1 MPSRLVALLL
11 AALLAAPAV
20 PLQAAAAAAAA
31 PLGGFSD
38 AGAAEQRALEARF
51 DALLKADDLRE
62 WSRRMSARP
71 HHLGSPG
78 GRANAEFTLEQF
90 RAWGYEAR
98 IDEYQVLFPTPRV
111 RRVELLSPRRFVAK
125 LQEPAVPGDATSG
138 QYAEQLPTYNAYSID
153 GDVTGEL
160 VFVNRGIPADYDEL
174 ARRGIDV
181 RGKIVIARYGG
192 SWRGIKP
199 KVAAE
204 RGALACLIY
213 TDPADDGYLAGEEY
227 PKGGYRPAD
236 GVQRGSVAD
245 MPLYP
250 GDPLTPGIGATAD
263 AKRLPREQ
271 APTLTKIPVLP
282 ISWADAKP
290 LLAALAG
297 PVAPQ
302 PWRGGLPITYRLGP
316 GPARVRVQLEFD
328 WKLVPALNVIAVMKG
343 AERPDEWVL
352 RGNHRDAW
360 VNGAADPVSGAVA
373 LMGEAR
379 AIGELARA
387 GFRPKRTLVYALWD
401 GEEQGLLGSVEWA
414 EHHAAELQAKAVA
427 YINTDSNSRGALGMG
442 GSHTLQRLMNE
453 IARDVR
459 DPKHG
464 VPVAERLRAFDLVG
478 SDPAERQRA
487 LDRAELRLDALG
499 SGSDYTPFLQHL
511 GIAALNLGF
520 GGEGHYGQYH
530 SVYDSFDHY
539 VRFMDPDFAY
549 GVALAQ
555 VAGRATLRLAQAEL
569 LPFRGQALADTVASY
584 VDEVEA
590 LATRMRRDTAARN
603 RASAAGAFAVAAP
616 PDETRVAPEPRP
628 ELPHFNFAPLRNAVE
643 RLRGAARAWDE
654 AAARGTA
661 AGPAARARADAL
673 LIQLERALTREEGL
687 PGRPWFRHHVYAP
700 GFYTGYGVKT
710 LPGVRE
716 AIEERRDAEVEREVV
731 RAAEALSAWAARL
744 EEATRALA
752 E

>member
-1 MPSRLVALLL
+1 MSRARAPRPLVLLVA
-11 AALLAAPAV
+11 ALVAWPP
-20 PLQAAAAAAAA
+20 PL
-31 PLGGFSD
+31 
-38 AGAAEQRALEARF
+38 AGAAEPAPLSGFSTAGADEQRALEARY
-51 DALLKADDLRE
+51 DALLKAENLRA
-62 WSRRMSARP
+62 WMQRMSSRP

-78 GRANAEFTLEQF
+78 GQANAEFAREQF
-90 RAWGYEAR
+90 RAWGYDVR
-98 IDEYQVLFPTPRV
+98 IDEYQVLFPTPRL
-111 RRVELLSPRRFVAK
+111 RRVELLAPQRFVAK
-125 LQEPAVPGDATSG
+125 LQEPAVAGDATSG
-138 QYAEQLPTYNAYSID
+138 QHALQLPTYNAYSID
-153 GDVTGEL
+153 GDVTAEL
-160 VFVNRGIPADYDEL
+160 VYVNRGIPADYEEL

-181 RGKIVIARYGG
+181 RGKVVIARYGG

-204 RGALACLIY
+204 HGALACLIY
-213 TDPADDGYLAGEEY
+213 TDPDGDGYSAGEEY
-227 PKGGYRPAD
+227 PKGGYRPQD

-250 GDPLTPGIGATAD
+250 GDPLTPGVGATAD

-297 PVAPQ
+297 PVAPAS
-302 PWRGGLPITYRLGP
+302 WRGALPLTYRLGP
-316 GPARVRVQLEFD
+316 GPAKVRVQLALD
-328 WKLVPALNVIAVMKG
+328 WKLVPAYDVIATMPG
-343 AERPDEWVL
+343 AERPDEWIV

-373 LMGEAR
+373 LMEEAR
-379 AIGELARA
+379 VVGELAKA

-414 EHHAAELQAKAVA
+414 EHHAEELRAKAVA
-427 YINTDSNSRGALGMG
+427 YINSDSNSRGALGLG
-442 GSHTLQRLMNE
+442 GSHTLQRFVNE
-453 IARDVR
+453 IARDVP
-459 DPKHG
+459 DPKHA
-464 VPVAERLRAFDLVG
+464 VSVADRMRAFDMVG
-478 SDPAERQRA
+478 SEPGERQRA
-487 LDRAELRLDALG
+487 LDGAELPLEALG

-511 GIAALNLGF
+511 GIASLNLGF

-530 SVYDSFDHY
+530 SIYDSFDHY

-549 GVALAQ
+549 GIALAK

-569 LPFRGQALADTVASY
+569 LPFQGQAFADTVAGY
-584 VDEVEA
+584 VDEVES
-590 LATRMRRDTAARN
+590 LAVRMRRDTAARN
-603 RASAAGAFAVAAP
+603 RAIAAGAFATTAP
-616 PDETRVAPEPRP
+616 PDEPRVAPTPQP

-643 RLRGAARAWDE
+643 RVRAAARAWDHASARGS
-654 AAARGTA
+654 AAAPEVRAQANA
-661 AGPAARARADAL
+661 ALR
-673 LIQLERALTREEGL
+673 QLERALTRDEGL

-716 AIEERRDAEVEREVV
+716 AIEERRDALVEREVV
-731 RAAEALSAWAARL
+731 RAAEVLEAFAARL
-744 EEATRALA
+744 DAATRAL

>member
-1 MPSRLVALLL
+1 
-11 AALLAAPAV
+11 
-20 PLQAAAAAAAA
+20 
-31 PLGGFSD
+31 
-38 AGAAEQRALEARF
+38 
-51 DALLKADDLRE
+51 
-62 WSRRMSARP
+62 
-71 HHLGSPG
+71 
-78 GRANAEFTLEQF
+78 
-90 RAWGYEAR
+90 
-98 IDEYQVLFPTPRV
+98 
-111 RRVELLSPRRFVAK
+111 
-125 LQEPAVPGDATSG
+125 
-138 QYAEQLPTYNAYSID
+138 
-153 GDVTGEL
+153 
-160 VFVNRGIPADYDEL
+160 
-174 ARRGIDV
+174 
-181 RGKIVIARYGG
+181 
-192 SWRGIKP
+192 
-199 KVAAE
+199 
-204 RGALACLIY
+204 
-213 TDPADDGYLAGEEY
+213 
-227 PKGGYRPAD
+227 
-236 GVQRGSVAD
+236 

-250 GDPLTPGIGATAD
+250 GDPLTPGVGATAD
-263 AKRLPREQ
+263 ARRLPREQ

-290 LLAALAG
+290 LLTALGG

-316 GPARVRVQLEFD
+316 GPAKVRVQLAFD

-379 AIGELARA
+379 AIGELAKA

-427 YINTDSNSRGALGMG
+427 YVNTDSNSRGALGMG
-442 GSHTLQRLMNE
+442 GSHSLQRLMNE
-453 IARDVR
+453 IAGDVR

-478 SDPAERQRA
+478 ADPAERQRA
-487 LDRAELRLDALG
+487 LDRAELPLEALG

-569 LPFRGQALADTVASY
+569 LPFRGQALAETVAGY

-590 LATRMRRDTAARN
+590 LAARMRRDTAARN
-603 RASAAGAFAVAAP
+603 RAIAAGAFAVAAP
-616 PDETRVAPEPRP
+616 PDETRVAPAPRP
-628 ELPHFNFAPLRNAVE
+628 EVPHFNFAPLRNAVE

-654 AAARGTA
+654 AAARGTGA
-661 AGPAARARADAL
+661 APAARAKADAL
-673 LIQLERALTREEGL
+673 LIRLERALTRDEGL

-731 RAAEALSAWAARL
+731 RVAEAIAACAARL
-744 EEATRALA
+744 EEAARALA

>member
-1 MPSRLVALLL
+1 MRPVALLL
-11 AALLAAPAV
+11 AALLAAPSAS
-20 PLQAAAAAAAA
+20 LGADAGA
-31 PLGGFSD
+31 PLSGFSA

-62 WSRRMSARP
+62 WARRMSARP

-78 GRANAEFTLEQF
+78 GRANAEFALGQF
-90 RAWGYEAR
+90 RAWGFEAR

-111 RRVELLSPRRFVAK
+111 RRVELLAPRRFVAK
-125 LQEPAVPGDATSG
+125 LHEPAVPGDATSG
-138 QYAEQLPTYNAYSID
+138 QHAEQLPTYNAYSVD

-160 VFVNRGIPADYDEL
+160 VFVNRGIPADYEEL
-174 ARRGIDV
+174 ERRGIDV

-227 PKGGYRPAD
+227 PRGGYRPAD

-250 GDPLTPGIGATAD
+250 GDPLTPGVGATAD
-263 AKRLPREQ
+263 ARRLPREQ

-290 LLAALAG
+290 LLTALGG

-316 GPARVRVQLEFD
+316 GPAKVRVQLAFD

-379 AIGELARA
+379 AIGELAKA

-427 YINTDSNSRGALGMG
+427 YVNTDSNSRGALGMG
-442 GSHTLQRLMNE
+442 GSHSLQRLMNE
-453 IARDVR
+453 IAGDVR

-478 SDPAERQRA
+478 ADPAERQRA
-487 LDRAELRLDALG
+487 LDRAELPLEALG

-569 LPFRGQALADTVASY
+569 LPFRGQALAETVAGY

-590 LATRMRRDTAARN
+590 LAARMRRDTAARN
-603 RASAAGAFAVAAP
+603 RAIAAGAFAVAAP
-616 PDETRVAPEPRP
+616 PDETRVAPAPRP
-628 ELPHFNFAPLRNAVE
+628 EVPHFNFAPLRNAVE

-654 AAARGTA
+654 AAARGTGA
-661 AGPAARARADAL
+661 APAARAKADAL
-673 LIQLERALTREEGL
+673 LIRLERALTRDEGL

-731 RAAEALSAWAARL
+731 RVAEAIAGCAARL
-744 EEATRALA
+744 EEAAQALA

>member
-1 MPSRLVALLL
+1 MRSVALLL
-11 AALLAAPAV
+11 AALLAAPSAS
-20 PLQAAAAAAAA
+20 LGADAGA
-31 PLGGFSD
+31 PLSGFSA

-62 WSRRMSARP
+62 WARRMSARP

-78 GRANAEFTLEQF
+78 GRANAEFALGQF
-90 RAWGYEAR
+90 RAWGFEAR

-111 RRVELLSPRRFVAK
+111 RRVELLAPRRFVAK
-125 LQEPAVPGDATSG
+125 LHEPAVPGDATSG
-138 QYAEQLPTYNAYSID
+138 QHAEQLPTYNAYSVD

-160 VFVNRGIPADYDEL
+160 VFVNRGIPADYEEL
-174 ARRGIDV
+174 ERRGIDV

-227 PKGGYRPAD
+227 PRGGYRPAD

-250 GDPLTPGIGATAD
+250 GDPLTPGVGATAD
-263 AKRLPREQ
+263 ARRLPREQ

-290 LLAALAG
+290 LLTALGG

-316 GPARVRVQLEFD
+316 GPAKVRVQLAFD

-379 AIGELARA
+379 AIGELAKA

-427 YINTDSNSRGALGMG
+427 YVNTDSNSRGALGMG
-442 GSHTLQRLMNE
+442 GSHSLQRLMNE
-453 IARDVR
+453 IAGDVR

-478 SDPAERQRA
+478 ADPAERQRA
-487 LDRAELRLDALG
+487 LDRAELPLEALG

-569 LPFRGQALADTVASY
+569 LPFRGQALAETVAGY

-590 LATRMRRDTAARN
+590 LAARMRRDTAARN
-603 RASAAGAFAVAAP
+603 RAIAAGAFAVAAP
-616 PDETRVAPEPRP
+616 PDETRVAPAPRP
-628 ELPHFNFAPLRNAVE
+628 EVPHFNFAPLRNAVE

-654 AAARGTA
+654 AAARGTGA
-661 AGPAARARADAL
+661 APAARAKADAL
-673 LIQLERALTREEGL
+673 LIRLERALTRDEGL

-731 RAAEALSAWAARL
+731 RVAEAIAGCAARL
-744 EEATRALA
+744 EEAAQALA

>member
-1 MPSRLVALLL
+1 MRPVALLL
-11 AALLAAPAV
+11 AALLAAPSV
-20 PLQAAAAAAAA
+20 PLSA
-31 PLGGFSD
+31 D
-38 AGAAEQRALEARF
+38 AGAPLSGFSAAGTAEQRALEARF

-62 WSRRMSARP
+62 WARRMSARP

-78 GRANAEFTLEQF
+78 GRANAEFALEQF
-90 RAWGYEAR
+90 RAWGFEAR

-111 RRVELLSPRRFVAK
+111 RRVELLAPRRFAAK
-125 LQEPAVPGDATSG
+125 LQEPAVAGDATSG
-138 QYAEQLPTYNAYSID
+138 QHAEQLPTYNAYSID

-160 VFVNRGIPADYDEL
+160 VFVNRGIPADYEEL
-174 ARRGIDV
+174 ERRGIDV

-213 TDPADDGYLAGEEY
+213 SDPADDGYLAGEEY

-271 APTLTKIPVLP
+271 APTLTRIPVLP

-316 GPARVRVQLEFD
+316 GPAEVRVQLAFD

-387 GFRPKRTLVYALWD
+387 GFAESGPSSTLWD
-401 GEEQGLLGSVEWA
+401 GEEQGRSARSSGA
-414 EHHAAELQAKAVA
+414 EHHAA
-427 YINTDSNSRGALGMG
+427 GAGEG
-442 GSHTLQRLMNE
+442 G
-453 IARDVR
+453 
-459 DPKHG
+459 
-464 VPVAERLRAFDLVG
+464 RLRQHRQHSQAPRHGRLPHQ
-478 SDPAERQRA
+478 PAAADERDRGRRA
-487 LDRAELRLDALG
+487 RPEARRPGRRAASRVRISSAPTRRECASARSTGRELLLEAPG
-499 SGSDYTPFLQHL
+499 SGSDYTPFLQHS

-520 GGEGHYGQYH
+520 RRRAPRHGQYH
-530 SVYDSFDHY
+530 SVYDSF
-539 VRFMDPDFAY
+539 
-549 GVALAQ
+549 
-555 VAGRATLRLAQAEL
+555 
-569 LPFRGQALADTVASY
+569 
-584 VDEVEA
+584 
-590 LATRMRRDTAARN
+590 
-603 RASAAGAFAVAAP
+603 
-616 PDETRVAPEPRP
+616 
-628 ELPHFNFAPLRNAVE
+628 
-643 RLRGAARAWDE
+643 
-654 AAARGTA
+654 
-661 AGPAARARADAL
+661 
-673 LIQLERALTREEGL
+673 
-687 PGRPWFRHHVYAP
+687 
-700 GFYTGYGVKT
+700 
-710 LPGVRE
+710 
-716 AIEERRDAEVEREVV
+716 
-731 RAAEALSAWAARL
+731 
-744 EEATRALA
+744 
-752 E
+752 

>member
-1 MPSRLVALLL
+1 MRPVALLL
-11 AALLAAPAV
+11 AALLAAPSV
-20 PLQAAAAAAAA
+20 PLSA
-31 PLGGFSD
+31 D
-38 AGAAEQRALEARF
+38 AGAPLSGFSAAGTAEQRALEARF

-62 WSRRMSARP
+62 WARRMSARP

-78 GRANAEFTLEQF
+78 GRANAEFALEQF
-90 RAWGYEAR
+90 RAWGFEAR

-111 RRVELLSPRRFVAK
+111 RRVELLAPRRFAAK
-125 LQEPAVPGDATSG
+125 LQEPAVAGDATSG
-138 QYAEQLPTYNAYSID
+138 QHAEQLPTYNAYSID

-160 VFVNRGIPADYDEL
+160 VFVNRGIPADYEEL
-174 ARRGIDV
+174 ERRGIDV

-213 TDPADDGYLAGEEY
+213 SDPADDGYLAGEEY

-271 APTLTKIPVLP
+271 APTLTRIPVLP

-316 GPARVRVQLEFD
+316 GPAEVRVQLAFD

-427 YINTDSNSRGALGMG
+427 YVNTDSNSRGALGMG
-442 GSHTLQRLMNE
+442 GSHSLQRLMNE
-453 IARDVR
+453 IAGDVR
-459 DPKHG
+459 DPKHA

-478 SDPAERQRA
+478 ADPAERQRA
-487 LDRAELRLDALG
+487 LDRAELPLEALG

-569 LPFRGQALADTVASY
+569 LPFRGQALADTVAGY

-603 RASAAGAFAVAAP
+603 RAIAAGAFAVAAP
-616 PDETRVAPEPRP
+616 PDETRVAPKPRP
-628 ELPHFNFAPLRNAVE
+628 EVPHFNFAPLRNAVE

-654 AAARGTA
+654 AAARGTGA
-661 AGPAARARADAL
+661 APAARAKADAL
-673 LIQLERALTREEGL
+673 LIRLERALTRDEGL

-716 AIEERRDAEVEREVV
+716 AIEERRDDAVEREVV
-731 RAAEALSAWAARL
+731 RAAEVLVACAARL
-744 EEATRALA
+744 EEAARALA

>member
-1 MPSRLVALLL
+1 MRPVALLL
-11 AALLAAPAV
+11 AALLAAPSAS
-20 PLQAAAAAAAA
+20 LGADAGA
-31 PLGGFSD
+31 PLSGFSA

-62 WSRRMSARP
+62 WARRMSARP

-78 GRANAEFTLEQF
+78 GRANAEFALGQF
-90 RAWGYEAR
+90 RAWGFEAR

-111 RRVELLSPRRFVAK
+111 RRVELLAPRRFVAK

-138 QYAEQLPTYNAYSID
+138 QHAEQLPTYNAYSVD

-160 VFVNRGIPADYDEL
+160 VFVNRGIPADYEEL
-174 ARRGIDV
+174 ERRGIDV

-227 PKGGYRPAD
+227 PRGGYRPAD

-250 GDPLTPGIGATAD
+250 GDPLTPGVGATAD
-263 AKRLPREQ
+263 ARRLPREQ

-290 LLAALAG
+290 LLTALGG

-316 GPARVRVQLEFD
+316 GPAKVRVQLAFD

-379 AIGELARA
+379 AIGELAKA

-427 YINTDSNSRGALGMG
+427 YVNTDSNSRGALGMG
-442 GSHTLQRLMNE
+442 GSHSLQRLMNE
-453 IARDVR
+453 IAGDVR

-478 SDPAERQRA
+478 ADPAERQRA
-487 LDRAELRLDALG
+487 LDRAELPLEALG

-569 LPFRGQALADTVASY
+569 LPFRGQALAETVAGY

-590 LATRMRRDTAARN
+590 LAARMRRDTAARN
-603 RASAAGAFAVAAP
+603 RAIAAGAFAVAAP
-616 PDETRVAPEPRP
+616 PDETRVAPAPRP
-628 ELPHFNFAPLRNAVE
+628 EVPHFNFAPLRNAVE

-654 AAARGTA
+654 AAARGTGA
-661 AGPAARARADAL
+661 APAARAKADAL
-673 LIQLERALTREEGL
+673 LIRLERALTRDEGL

-731 RAAEALSAWAARL
+731 RVAEAIAACAARL
-744 EEATRALA
+744 EEAARALA

>member
-1 MPSRLVALLL
+1 MRPVALLL
-11 AALLAAPAV
+11 AALLAAPSAS
-20 PLQAAAAAAAA
+20 LGADAGA
-31 PLGGFSD
+31 PLSGFSA

-62 WSRRMSARP
+62 WARRMSARP

-78 GRANAEFTLEQF
+78 GRANAEFALGQF
-90 RAWGYEAR
+90 RAWGFEAR

-111 RRVELLSPRRFVAK
+111 RRVELLAPRRFVAK

-138 QYAEQLPTYNAYSID
+138 QHAEQLPTYNAYSVD

-160 VFVNRGIPADYDEL
+160 VFVNRGIPADYEEL
-174 ARRGIDV
+174 ERRGIDV

-227 PKGGYRPAD
+227 PRGGYRPAD

-250 GDPLTPGIGATAD
+250 GDPLTPGVGATAD
-263 AKRLPREQ
+263 ARRLPREQ

-290 LLAALAG
+290 LLTALGG

-316 GPARVRVQLEFD
+316 GPAKVRVQLAFD

-379 AIGELARA
+379 AIGELAKA

-427 YINTDSNSRGALGMG
+427 YVNTDSNSRGALGMG
-442 GSHTLQRLMNE
+442 GSHSLQRLMNE
-453 IARDVR
+453 IAGDVR

-478 SDPAERQRA
+478 ADPAERQRA
-487 LDRAELRLDALG
+487 LDRAELPLEALG

-569 LPFRGQALADTVASY
+569 LPFRGQALAETVAGY

-590 LATRMRRDTAARN
+590 LAARMRRDTAARN
-603 RASAAGAFAVAAP
+603 RAIAAGAFAVAAP
-616 PDETRVAPEPRP
+616 PDETRVAPAPRP
-628 ELPHFNFAPLRNAVE
+628 EVPHFNFAPLRNAVE

-654 AAARGTA
+654 AAARGTGA
-661 AGPAARARADAL
+661 APAARAKADAL
-673 LIQLERALTREEGL
+673 LIRLERALTRDEGL

-731 RAAEALSAWAARL
+731 RVAEAIAGCAARL
-744 EEATRALA
+744 EEAAQALA

>member
-1 MPSRLVALLL
+1 MRPVALLL
-11 AALLAAPAV
+11 AALLAAPSV
-20 PLQAAAAAAAA
+20 PLSA
-31 PLGGFSD
+31 D
-38 AGAAEQRALEARF
+38 AGAPLSGFSAAGTAEQRALEARF

-62 WSRRMSARP
+62 WARRMSARP

-78 GRANAEFTLEQF
+78 GRANAEFALEQF
-90 RAWGYEAR
+90 RAWGFEAR

-111 RRVELLSPRRFVAK
+111 RRVELLAPRRFAAK
-125 LQEPAVPGDATSG
+125 LQEPAVAGDATSG
-138 QYAEQLPTYNAYSID
+138 QHGEQLPTYNAYSID

-160 VFVNRGIPADYDEL
+160 VFVNRGIPADYEEL
-174 ARRGIDV
+174 ERRGIDV

-213 TDPADDGYLAGEEY
+213 SDPADDGYLAGEEY

-271 APTLTKIPVLP
+271 APTLTRIPVLP

-316 GPARVRVQLEFD
+316 GPAKVRVQLAFD

-379 AIGELARA
+379 AIGELAKA
-387 GFRPKRTLVYALWD
+387 GFRPRRTLVYALWD

-427 YINTDSNSRGALGMG
+427 YVNTDSNSRGALGMG
-442 GSHTLQRLMNE
+442 GSHSLQRLMNE
-453 IARDVR
+453 IAGDVR

-478 SDPAERQRA
+478 ADPAERQRA
-487 LDRAELRLDALG
+487 LDRAELPLEALG

-569 LPFRGQALADTVASY
+569 LPFRGQALADTVAGY

-603 RASAAGAFAVAAP
+603 RAIAAGAFAVAAP
-616 PDETRVAPEPRP
+616 PDETRVAPKPRP
-628 ELPHFNFAPLRNAVE
+628 EVPHFNFAPLRNAVE

-654 AAARGTA
+654 AAARGTGA
-661 AGPAARARADAL
+661 APAARAKADAL
-673 LIQLERALTREEGL
+673 LIRLERALTRDEGL

-716 AIEERRDAEVEREVV
+716 AIEERRDDAVEREVV
-731 RAAEALSAWAARL
+731 RAAEVLVACAARL
-744 EEATRALA
+744 EEAARALA

>member
-1 MPSRLVALLL
+1 MRPVALLL
-11 AALLAAPAV
+11 AALLAAPSV
-20 PLQAAAAAAAA
+20 PLSA
-31 PLGGFSD
+31 D
-38 AGAAEQRALEARF
+38 AGAPLSGFSAAGTAEQRALEARF

-62 WSRRMSARP
+62 WARRMSARP

-78 GRANAEFTLEQF
+78 GRANAKFALEQF
-90 RAWGYEAR
+90 RAWGFEAR
-98 IDEYQVLFPTPRV
+98 IDEYQVLFPTSRV
-111 RRVELLSPRRFVAK
+111 RRVELLAPRRFVAK

-138 QYAEQLPTYNAYSID
+138 QHGEQLPTYNAYSVD

-160 VFVNRGIPADYDEL
+160 VFVNRGIPADYEEL
-174 ARRGIDV
+174 ERRGIDV

-213 TDPADDGYLAGEEY
+213 SDPADDGYLAGEEY

-271 APTLTKIPVLP
+271 APTLTRIPVLP

-316 GPARVRVQLEFD
+316 GPAKVRVQLAFD

-427 YINTDSNSRGALGMG
+427 YVNTDSNSRGALGMG
-442 GSHTLQRLMNE
+442 GSHSLQRLMNE
-453 IARDVR
+453 IAGDVR

-478 SDPAERQRA
+478 ADPAERQRA
-487 LDRAELRLDALG
+487 LDRAELPLEALG

-569 LPFRGQALADTVASY
+569 LPFRGQALADTVAGY

-603 RASAAGAFAVAAP
+603 RAIAAGAFAVAAP
-616 PDETRVAPEPRP
+616 PDETRVAPKPRP
-628 ELPHFNFAPLRNAVE
+628 EVPHFNFAPLRNAVE

-654 AAARGTA
+654 AAARGTGA
-661 AGPAARARADAL
+661 APAARAKADAL
-673 LIQLERALTREEGL
+673 LIRLERALTRDEGL

-716 AIEERRDAEVEREVV
+716 AIEERRDDEVEREVV
-731 RAAEALSAWAARL
+731 RAAEVLVACAARL
-744 EEATRALA
+744 EEAARALA